1 MVDCVTTVAVGGASP
16 HAASDKHT
24 SVLSKIRVSLF
35 MIRTMVAYSLLSRSR
50 RVRVDEAAHI
60 AELCAAGLKKPA
72 CAFRSVDVETS
83 L

>member
-1 MVDCVTTVAVGGASP
+1 MVGCVTTAAVGGASP

-35 MIRTMVAYSLLSRSR
+35 MIRTMVAYSLLSHRWL
-50 RVRVDEAAHI
+50 VCVDEAAHI
-60 AELCAAGLKKPA
+60 AELCATCLKKPA
-72 CAFRSVDVETS
+72 CAYRSVNIETS